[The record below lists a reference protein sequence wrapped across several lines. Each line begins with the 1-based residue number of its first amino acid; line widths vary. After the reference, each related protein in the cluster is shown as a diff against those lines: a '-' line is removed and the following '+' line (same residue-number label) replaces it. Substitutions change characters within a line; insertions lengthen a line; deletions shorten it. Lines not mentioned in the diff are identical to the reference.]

1 MQGPKNELFGN
12 CKLFV
17 VEKTANKWQG
27 VVGYLV
33 GEIIWKHILNLKTM
47 LWNLKF
53 TLGVVESMNIFKLSS
68 DMLTFYLCF
77 RKVTE
82 TAV

>member
-1 MQGPKNELFGN
+1 MAGSGRILSWRNNLE
-12 CKLFV
+12 
-17 VEKTANKWQG
+17 T
-27 VVGYLV
+27 
-33 GEIIWKHILNLKTM
+33 HLNLKTM